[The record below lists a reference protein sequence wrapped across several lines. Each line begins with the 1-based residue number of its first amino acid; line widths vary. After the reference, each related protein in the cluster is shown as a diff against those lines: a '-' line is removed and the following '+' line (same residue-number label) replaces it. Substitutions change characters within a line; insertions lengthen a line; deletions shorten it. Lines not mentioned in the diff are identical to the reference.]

1 MSKLLIQWLSPDKLT
16 PYEHNPKAHPAAQIE
31 KIVRAIAEVGF
42 DQPIVADENLLVIK
56 GHGRLAAAN
65 QMGLTQ
71 VPVIVRKDLTEA
83 QKRAA
88 RIADN
93 KVAESDWLDIP
104 LKFELQELKGLD
116 YDLTLTGFD
125 ESELSELLGLYEEE
139 DDGGGGNS
147 TPPTENLTPR
157 CKPGEVWALGEHRL
171 LCGSSLDEDL
181 VTKFLCDRDITL
193 VWSDPPYGM
202 KCQNKDGKIGG
213 GSSIKFSKRLNKVKY
228 SSKTYLPVAGDD
240 STQTALASFEL
251 CNRLFPS
258 AVQVWWGAN
267 HYGVP
272 PSSCWLVWDKQNEGT
287 CFADAELAWTNQ
299 TSAVRIFRHTWN
311 GMLKAGEEANEA
323 RCHPNQKPQALA
335 RWVFESYGSA
345 GNIIF
350 DPFAGSGCSFLA
362 AESLGNRIVFGVELI
377 PEYCELTM
385 QRWEKKTGREA
396 ELASEQMNCKI

>member
-125 ESELSELLGLYEEE
+125 
-139 DDGGGGNS
+139 
-147 TPPTENLTPR
+147 
-157 CKPGEVWALGEHRL
+157 
-171 LCGSSLDEDL
+171 
-181 VTKFLCDRDITL
+181 
-193 VWSDPPYGM
+193 
-202 KCQNKDGKIGG
+202 
-213 GSSIKFSKRLNKVKY
+213 
-228 SSKTYLPVAGDD
+228 
-240 STQTALASFEL
+240 
-251 CNRLFPS
+251 
-258 AVQVWWGAN
+258 GAI
-267 HYGVP
+267 
-272 PSSCWLVWDKQNEGT
+272 
-287 CFADAELAWTNQ
+287 
-299 TSAVRIFRHTWN
+299 R
-311 GMLKAGEEANEA
+311 
-323 RCHPNQKPQALA
+323 
-335 RWVFESYGSA
+335 
-345 GNIIF
+345 
-350 DPFAGSGCSFLA
+350 
-362 AESLGNRIVFGVELI
+362 
-377 PEYCELTM
+377 
-385 QRWEKKTGREA
+385 
-396 ELASEQMNCKI
+396 

>member
-71 VPVIVRKDLTEA
+71 VPVIVRKDLSEA

-93 KVAESDWLDIP
+93 RVAESDWLDIP
-104 LKFELQELKGLD
+104 LKFELQELRGLD

-125 ESELSELLGLYEEE
+125 ESELNELLGLE
-139 DDGGGGNS
+139 DDDGDESGGNS

-171 LCGSSLDEDL
+171 LCGSSLDEEL
-181 VTKFLCDRDITL
+181 VTKFLCERDITL

-202 KCQNKDGKIGG
+202 NCQSKDGRIGG
-213 GSSIKFSKRLNKVKY
+213 GTYHYR
-228 SSKTYLPVAGDD
+228 SKTYLPVEGDD
-240 STQTALASFEL
+240 STQTALASFEMCDSEAL
-251 CNRLFPS
+251 LQADRLFPS

-272 PSSCWLVWDKQNEGT
+272 PSSCWLVVG
-287 CFADAELAWTNQ
+287 
-299 TSAVRIFRHTWN
+299 
-311 GMLKAGEEANEA
+311 
-323 RCHPNQKPQALA
+323 
-335 RWVFESYGSA
+335 
-345 GNIIF
+345 
-350 DPFAGSGCSFLA
+350 
-362 AESLGNRIVFGVELI
+362 
-377 PEYCELTM
+377 
-385 QRWEKKTGREA
+385 
-396 ELASEQMNCKI
+396 

>member
-1 MSKLLIQWLSPDKLT
+1 MLIQWLSPDKLT

-65 QMGLTQ
+65 QMELKK

-125 ESELSELLGLYEEE
+125 ESELNELLGLGEE
-139 DDGGGGNS
+139 DDDESDRNS

-181 VTKFLCDRDITL
+181 VMKFLDDRNITL

-202 KCQNKDGKIGG
+202 KCQKKDGRIGS
-213 GSSIKFSKRLNKVKY
+213 GSSPKFSKRLNGGRY

-251 CNRLFPS
+251 CDRLFPS

-272 PSSCWLVWDKQNEGT
+272 PSSCWLVWDKQNGET
-287 CFADAELAWTNQ
+287 AFADAELAWTNQ
-299 TSAVRIFRHTWN
+299 KSAVRVFRHTWN
-311 GMLKAGEEANEA
+311 GMLKQGEESNEA

-345 GNIIF
+345 GDIF

-362 AESLGNRIVFGVELI
+362 AESLGDRFVFGVELI

-396 ELASEQMNCKI
+396 ELVNEL

>member
-1 MSKLLIQWLSPDKLT
+1 MRLLQKGMSKLLIQWISPDKLT

-42 DQPIVADENLLVIK
+42 DQPIVVDENLLVIK

-93 KVAESDWLDIP
+93 KVAESDWLDTP

-125 ESELSELLGLYEEE
+125 ESELDKLLGLE
-139 DDGGGGNS
+139 DDDESGRNS
-147 TPPTENLTPR
+147 TPPTENLNPR

-171 LCGSSLDEDL
+171 LCGSSLDEEL
-181 VTKFLCDRDITL
+181 VVKFLCDSEALLQAERDITL

-202 KCQNKDGKIGG
+202 KCQKKDGKIGG
-213 GSSIKFSKRLNKVKY
+213 GSSTRLSNRFNGAKY

-287 CFADAELAWTNQ
+287 DFADAELAWTNQ
-299 TSAVRIFRHTWN
+299 ASAVRIFRHTWN
-311 GMLKAGEEANEA
+311 GMVKEGEEAHEA
-323 RCHPNQKPQALA
+323 RCIGVNLSWEGVTQEAH
-335 RWVFESYGSA
+335 REG
-345 GNIIF
+345 
-350 DPFAGSGCSFLA
+350 
-362 AESLGNRIVFGVELI
+362 RIRLV
-377 PEYCELTM
+377 
-385 QRWEKKTGREA
+385 
-396 ELASEQMNCKI
+396 S

>member
-1 MSKLLIQWLSPDKLT
+1 MSKLVIQWLSPDKLT

-93 KVAESDWLDIP
+93 KVAESDWLDTP

-125 ESELSELLGLYEEE
+125 ESELDKLLGLE
-139 DDGGGGNS
+139 DDDESGRNS
-147 TPPTENLTPR
+147 TPPTENLNPR

-171 LCGSSLDEDL
+171 LCGSSLDEEL
-181 VTKFLCDRDITL
+181 VVKFLCDSEALRQAERDITL

-202 KCQNKDGKIGG
+202 KCQKKDGKIGG
-213 GSSIKFSKRLNKVKY
+213 GSSTRLSNRFNGAKY
-228 SSKTYLPVAGDD
+228 S
-240 STQTALASFEL
+240 
-251 CNRLFPS
+251 
-258 AVQVWWGAN
+258 
-267 HYGVP
+267 
-272 PSSCWLVWDKQNEGT
+272 
-287 CFADAELAWTNQ
+287 
-299 TSAVRIFRHTWN
+299 
-311 GMLKAGEEANEA
+311 
-323 RCHPNQKPQALA
+323 
-335 RWVFESYGSA
+335 
-345 GNIIF
+345 
-350 DPFAGSGCSFLA
+350 FAGSGCSFLA
-362 AESLGNRIVFGVELI
+362 AESLSNRIVFGVELI